1 MQFEASAG
9 KTPISKTPISETP
22 ISEAPISE
30 APISEEKSILVSLGV
45 HTMIEH
51 LEGTHETVNY
61 RKNTNLR
68 IYDNHQYEEYPMH
81 WHSPI
86 EIVMPVHQDYR
97 VEYADSA
104 YILHEGDILIICP
117 GVLHHFYA
125 CEGQRYI
132 IQAEISSVL
141 NLREI
146 DSILTI
152 IQPALLI
159 TPKLFPEVYSQI
171 RDLVVRIEREYLKGE
186 SFFEASIYSMI
197 AEIFVLIGRSRAQ
210 AAQRFAADDVR
221 QKKYVEKFM
230 DVCSYI
236 DEHCTE
242 NLTLDDIASYSGFSK
257 YHFTRLFKQF
267 TGSTFYKYLNQ
278 KRITRAER
286 SLSDMTLSV
295 TDVAM
300 ASGFTSMSAFIR
312 MFKIMKGC
320 TPSEFRRMYSP
331 NLGQLSS
338 GGSSPVL

>member
-1 MQFEASAG
+1 
-9 KTPISKTPISETP
+9 
-22 ISEAPISE
+22 
-30 APISEEKSILVSLGV
+30 
-45 HTMIEH
+45 MIEH

-61 RKNTNLR
+61 RQNTNLR
-68 IYDNHQYEEYPMH
+68 IYDNVEYEEYPMH

-86 EIVMPVHQDYR
+86 EIVMPVRREYR
-97 VEYADSA
+97 VEYADTA
-104 YILHEGDILIICP
+104 ATLHEGDILIICP
-117 GVLHHFYA
+117 GVLHHFYP
-125 CEGQRYI
+125 CEGERYI
-132 IQAEISSVL
+132 IQAEVTSVL

-159 TPKLFPEVYSQI
+159 TPGLFPDVYGRI
-171 RDLVVRIEREYLKGE
+171 RTLVTDIEKEYQREDA
-186 SFFEASIYSMI
+186 FFETFIYSMLT
-197 AEIFVLIGRSRAQ
+197 ELFVLVGRGYTQS
-210 AAQRFAADDVR
+210 AQRFASDDTR

-230 DVCSYI
+230 AVCGYI

-242 NLTLDDIASYSGFSK
+242 NLTLDDAASYSGFSK

-286 SLSDMTLSV
+286 SLTDMSLSV

-300 ASGFTSMSAFIR
+300 ASGFSSMSAFIR

-331 NLGQLSS
+331 NAEEHTGR
-338 GGSSPVL
+338 GSVAADS

>member
-1 MQFEASAG
+1 
-9 KTPISKTPISETP
+9 
-22 ISEAPISE
+22 
-30 APISEEKSILVSLGV
+30 
-45 HTMIEH
+45 MIEH

-61 RKNTNLR
+61 RLNTNLR
-68 IYDNHQYEEYPMH
+68 IYDNVQYEEYPMH

-86 EIVMPVHQDYR
+86 EIVMPVRQEYR
-97 VEYADSA
+97 VEYADTTATLS
-104 YILHEGDILIICP
+104 EGDILIVCP
-117 GVLHHFYA
+117 GVLHHYYP
-125 CEGQRYI
+125 CEGERYI
-132 IQAEISSVL
+132 IQAEVTSVL

-159 TPKLFPEVYSQI
+159 TPSQFPDAYSRI
-171 RDLVVRIEREYLKGE
+171 RDLVVSIEKEYREE
-186 SFFEASIYSMI
+186 DSFFEASIYSMLT
-197 AEIFVLIGRSRAQ
+197 EIFVLIGRSRTQ
-210 AAQRFAADDVR
+210 AAQRFASDETR

-230 DVCSYI
+230 AVCSYI
-236 DEHCTE
+236 DEHCTD
-242 NLTLDDIASYSGFSK
+242 NLTLDDVASYSGFSK

-300 ASGFTSMSAFIR
+300 SSGFSSMSAFIR

-320 TPSEFRRMYSP
+320 TPSEFRRMYTPGPEESAP
-331 NLGQLSS
+331 
-338 GGSSPVL
+338 

>member
-1 MQFEASAG
+1 
-9 KTPISKTPISETP
+9 
-22 ISEAPISE
+22 
-30 APISEEKSILVSLGV
+30 
-45 HTMIEH
+45 MIEH

-61 RKNTNLR
+61 RENTNLR
-68 IYDNHQYEEYPMH
+68 IYDNVQYEDYPMH
-81 WHSPI
+81 WHSPV
-86 EIVMPVHQDYR
+86 EIVMPVRNEYR
-97 VEYADSA
+97 VEYADSTVT
-104 YILHEGDILIICP
+104 LNEGEILIVCP
-117 GVLHHFYA
+117 GVLHHYYA
-125 CEGQRYI
+125 CEGERYI

-141 NLREI
+141 NLREV

-152 IQPALLI
+152 IQPALLV
-159 TPKLFPEVYSQI
+159 TKKRFPEVYSRI
-171 RDLVVRIEREYLKGE
+171 RDLVEMIEKEYKRAD
-186 SFFEASIYSMI
+186 SFFEASIYAMLTEMI
-197 AEIFVLIGRSRAQ
+197 VLIGRNHTQ
-210 AAQRFAADDVR
+210 AAQRFASDEVR
-221 QKKYVEKFM
+221 QKKYVDKFM
-230 DVCSYI
+230 AVCSYI

-242 NLTLDDIASYSGFSK
+242 SLTLDDIASYSGFSK

-331 NLGQLSS
+331 RPGEYSS
-338 GGSSPVL
+338 

>member
-1 MQFEASAG
+1 
-9 KTPISKTPISETP
+9 
-22 ISEAPISE
+22 
-30 APISEEKSILVSLGV
+30 
-45 HTMIEH
+45 MIEH

-68 IYDNHQYEEYPMH
+68 IYDNIQYEEYPMH

-86 EIVMPVHQDYR
+86 EIVMPVRKDYR

-104 YILHEGDILIICP
+104 ATLREGDILMICP

-125 CEGQRYI
+125 CEGERYI
-132 IQAEISSVL
+132 IQAEINPVL
-141 NLREI
+141 HLREL
-146 DSILTI
+146 DSILTM

-159 TPKLFPEVYSQI
+159 TPDLFPDVYK
-171 RDLVVRIEREYLKGE
+171 RVRELVVQIEQEYLKE
-186 SFFEASIYSMI
+186 DAFFETSIYSMLT
-197 AEIFVLIGRSRAQ
+197 ELFVLIGRSRAQ
-210 AAQRFAADDVR
+210 NAQRFASDEVR

-242 NLTLDDIASYSGFSK
+242 NLALDDIASYSGFSK

-286 SLSDMTLSV
+286 SLSDMSLSV

-300 ASGFTSMSAFIR
+300 TSGFTSMSAFIR

-320 TPSEFRRMYSP
+320 TPSEFRKMYSP
-331 NLGQLSS
+331 HPGEYNAQQQEPSS
-338 GGSSPVL
+338 AGGSR

>member
-1 MQFEASAG
+1 
-9 KTPISKTPISETP
+9 
-22 ISEAPISE
+22 
-30 APISEEKSILVSLGV
+30 
-45 HTMIEH
+45 MIEH

-61 RKNTNLR
+61 RQNTNLR
-68 IYDNHQYEEYPMH
+68 IYDNIEYEEYPMH

-86 EIVMPVHQDYR
+86 EIVMPIREEYR
-97 VEYADSA
+97 VEYADTA
-104 YILHEGDILIICP
+104 ATLREGDILIICP
-117 GVLHHFYA
+117 GVLHHFYP
-125 CEGQRYI
+125 CEGERYI
-132 IQAEISSVL
+132 IQAELTSVL

-152 IQPALLI
+152 IQPALLV
-159 TPKLFPEVYSQI
+159 TPNLFPDVYSRI
-171 RDLVVRIEREYLKGE
+171 RTLVTNIENEYQKEE
-186 SFFEASIYSMI
+186 SFFEASIYSMLT
-197 AEIFVLIGRSRAQ
+197 ELFVLVGRSHTQ
-210 AAQRFAADDVR
+210 TAQRFASDDVR

-230 DVCSYI
+230 AVCGYI

-242 NLTLDDIASYSGFSK
+242 NLTLDDAASYSGFSK

-286 SLSDMTLSV
+286 SLTDMSLSV

-320 TPSEFRRMYSP
+320 TPSEFRRMYAP
-331 NLGQLSS
+331 NTEQTD
-338 GGSSPVL
+338 P

>member
-1 MQFEASAG
+1 
-9 KTPISKTPISETP
+9 
-22 ISEAPISE
+22 
-30 APISEEKSILVSLGV
+30 
-45 HTMIEH
+45 MIEH

-68 IYDNHQYEEYPMH
+68 IYDNTQFEEYPMH

-86 EIVMPVHQDYR
+86 EIVMPVRKEYR
-97 VEYADSA
+97 VEYSDLSCV
-104 YILHEGDILIICP
+104 LREGDILIICP

-125 CEGQRYI
+125 CEGERYI
-132 IQAEISSVL
+132 IQAEITSVL
-141 NLREI
+141 NLSEV

-159 TPKLFPEVYSQI
+159 TPEEFPEEYNRI
-171 RDLVVRIEREYLKGE
+171 RELVTGIEREYLEGE
-186 SFFEASIYSMI
+186 SFFEAAIYSMLT
-197 AEIFVLIGRSRAQ
+197 EIFVLIARSRTHAS
-210 AAQRFAADDVR
+210 QRFASDDTR
-221 QKKYVEKFM
+221 QRKYVEKFM

-242 NLTLDDIASYSGFSK
+242 NLTLDEIASYSGFSK

-267 TGSTFYKYLNQ
+267 TGTTFYKYLNQ

-286 SLSDMTLSV
+286 SLSDMSLTV
-295 TDVAM
+295 TDVAL

-331 NLGQLSS
+331 HPGQYTPE
-338 GGSSPVL
+338 GSSPA

>member
-1 MQFEASAG
+1 
-9 KTPISKTPISETP
+9 
-22 ISEAPISE
+22 
-30 APISEEKSILVSLGV
+30 
-45 HTMIEH
+45 
-51 LEGTHETVNY
+51 
-61 RKNTNLR
+61 
-68 IYDNHQYEEYPMH
+68 
-81 WHSPI
+81 
-86 EIVMPVHQDYR
+86 
-97 VEYADSA
+97 
-104 YILHEGDILIICP
+104 
-117 GVLHHFYA
+117 
-125 CEGQRYI
+125 
-132 IQAEISSVL
+132 
-141 NLREI
+141 
-146 DSILTI
+146 
-152 IQPALLI
+152 
-159 TPKLFPEVYSQI
+159 
-171 RDLVVRIEREYLKGE
+171 
-186 SFFEASIYSMI
+186 
-197 AEIFVLIGRSRAQ
+197 
-210 AAQRFAADDVR
+210 VR